1 MTLVIAVGPKMPK
14 SPKDTATPEKMKKY
28 GSMPMKKAFELLKRY
43 GAPDKRDLMAALGR
57 TGYKKPGLVEDPEDY
72 KREMAMQEA
81 KEGLRPITDPEQP
94 NEQNTLTN
102 EEMMAADERFRN
114 NNVRTGEPMDLAFRL
129 LKESIDP
136 KKKKF
141 HSMGINE
148 GTISAPRFDPNKQP
162 KLIGN
167 ELEELRAARDA
178 ARAQLGQTNPNRGG
192 DVDPM

>member
-1 MTLVIAVGPKMPK
+1 VADKKGKKGMTLVIAVGPKMPK
-14 SPKDTATPEKMKKY
+14 GPTDTAKPDKMKKY
-28 GSMPMKKAFELLKRY
+28 GPMPMKKAFELLKRY
-43 GAPDKRDLMAALGR
+43 GAPDKRDLMAALAG
-57 TGYKKPGLVEDPEDY
+57 TKYKEPSLVEDPENY

-136 KKKKF
+136 KKKNF
-141 HSMGINE
+141 IAWE
-148 GTISAPRFDPNKQP
+148 
-162 KLIGN
+162 
-167 ELEELRAARDA
+167 
-178 ARAQLGQTNPNRGG
+178 
-192 DVDPM
+192 